1 PCNST
6 NVSNPFLGY
15 CVSGCSRLRWKRL
28 DRHLAC
34 NPGKRNIGLC
44 AAKLLQCDP
53 GDLSLAG
60 HAGGG
65 RQHSVGADEIAALSN
80 AFARKTYRHVV
91 IAPAEL
97 CVGGDPVVDR
107 RKRIAWTQPQCT
119 ACSHVGF
126 FPAPAIG

>member
-1 PCNST
+1 M
-6 NVSNPFLGY
+6 
-15 CVSGCSRLRWKRL
+15 RLKLVQARPTEAFQIVLPVGFRL

-53 GDLSLAG
+53 GDISPAG
-60 HAGGG
+60 HGGRR
-65 RQHSVGADEIAALSN
+65 RQHSVGANEIAALSD
-80 AFARKTYRHVV
+80 ALARKTYRLVV

-107 RKRIAWTQPQCT
+107 RKRIKWT
-119 ACSHVGF
+119 S
-126 FPAPAIG
+126 